1 MCRGTQVPAPRARRH
16 ARMQARAGH
25 GGLSFPTG
33 STRVDQAPALASAV
47 LLRSGAPGRT
57 SRHASQRS
65 VGLGG
70 RALTVASRCVRRP
83 LRPPSPKRLV
93 FFLKA
98 AQLNEIRHSVHPLP
112 NGYGRKRKCN
122 CNCAHKEGR
131 RLVPGSLKS
140 DVGRG
145 PRCFHC
151 PCRSQSGQPCDSGHL
166 GISIVI
172 ALVLVAVPASDHR
185 DLQIGRIPG
194 SRVQNVSALV
204 ECGN

>member
-25 GGLSFPTG
+25 GGLSFPTR
-33 STRVDQAPALASAV
+33 STKVDQAPALASAV

-112 NGYGRKRKCN
+112 NSYGRKRKCN

-140 DVGRG
+140 EVGRVLDASTALVG
-145 PRCFHC
+145 RSLAS
-151 PCRSQSGQPCDSGHL
+151 RAVVGIWASQSSSRSSSSRSL
-166 GISIVI
+166 
-172 ALVLVAVPASDHR
+172 PAITGTCR
-185 DLQIGRIPG
+185 
-194 SRVQNVSALV
+194 
-204 ECGN
+204 